1 MGNSS
6 ELHAAHSA
14 CNNSQERS
22 RSLQDVTK
30 PGSGKSNKPKKSKPI
45 SESTRREE
53 KEIELREPIYP

>member
-1 MGNSS
+1 MG
-6 ELHAAHSA
+6 
-14 CNNSQERS
+14 NSQERS